1 MMTLKDALNQYM
13 ENVLNAVENHERKL
27 ENVFECCH
35 CPFAKQC
42 RTAEEQGNDMRCG
55 EFIKSMLTDGSLYKA

>member
-13 ENVLNAVENHERKL
+13 ENILSAVENHEESL
-27 ENVFECCH
+27 ENVFECNR

-42 RTAEEQGNDMRCG
+42 HTAEEQGNDMRCG
-55 EFIKSMLTDGSLYKA
+55 AFIQLMLADGSLYKA